1 MDIYPNQGSGVLT
14 STVWAEGFVVVP
26 EDTVIHR
33 GDKVAFYPFNPI
45 NE

>member
-1 MDIYPNQGSGVLT
+1 
-14 STVWAEGFVVVP
+14 VVVP

-45 NE
+45 NEWDCKPKNWKKSHDEKA